1 MAASGIHPSAGS
13 IVARVSYEGEQ
24 KAILITGHRV
34 EYEDDLPMLN
44 ARVLATI
51 RKAERAVIGL
61 VDRYQMGLS
70 LYAKNPK
77 ATAQVSRTG
86 KWLLN
91 AIKGLYAALESPS
104 TSPNPPS
111 C

>member
-1 MAASGIHPSAGS
+1 
-13 IVARVSYEGEQ
+13 
-24 KAILITGHRV
+24 
-34 EYEDDLPMLN
+34 MLN
-44 ARVLATI
+44 PRVLATI
-51 RKAERAVIGL
+51 RKAEGAVVRL
-61 VDRYQMGLS
+61 VDRCQKDGP

-91 AIKGLYAALESPS
+91 AIKGLYTALEAP
-104 TSPNPPS
+104 TTPADPPS

>member
-1 MAASGIHPSAGS
+1 
-13 IVARVSYEGEQ
+13 
-24 KAILITGHRV
+24 
-34 EYEDDLPMLN
+34 MLN
-44 ARVLATI
+44 PRVLATI
-51 RKAERAVIGL
+51 SRAERAVIRL
-61 VDRYQMGLS
+61 VDRCQKDGP

-91 AIKGLYAALESPS
+91 AIKALHTALESPS
-104 TSPNPPS
+104 TTATPPS